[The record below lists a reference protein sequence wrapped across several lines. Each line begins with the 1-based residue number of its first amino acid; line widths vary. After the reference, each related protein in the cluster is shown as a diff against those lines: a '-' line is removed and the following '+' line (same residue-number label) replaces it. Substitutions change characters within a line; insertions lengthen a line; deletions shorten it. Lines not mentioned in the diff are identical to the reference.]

1 MAFSV
6 VSPIFAQT
14 PEKGADTL
22 IWLATS
28 PEAASYTGEYFSDR
42 KVTKVV
48 EPRRNDEL
56 ARGLW
61 ELSEKLYN

>member
-1 MAFSV
+1 V
-6 VSPIFAQT
+6 VSPIFART
-14 PEKGADTL
+14 PEKGAETL

-28 PEAASYTGEYFSDR
+28 PEAASHTGEYFSDR

-61 ELSEKLYN
+61 ELSEKLYS

>member
-1 MAFSV
+1 V
-6 VSPIFAQT
+6 VSPIFART
-14 PEKGADTL
+14 PEKGAETL

-28 PEAASYTGEYFSDR
+28 PEAASHTGEYFSDR

-48 EPRRNDEL
+48 EPTGNDEL
-56 ARGLW
+56 AGGLW